1 MGHSRAF
8 GSSVF
13 VCLFAVV
20 GCGDSTFEESSAKF
34 TSPAAVAASP
44 PADAAFLKFDDVAD
58 HSANTESYEQ
68 IVENQLLNVRQQ
80 PLSTFSIDVDTASY
94 SNVRRFLQQRQLP
107 PADAVR
113 IEELINYFPYNYPEP
128 DGADPFAVHIEVAGC
143 PWNDSRR
150 LARIGIQGR
159 HIVEKQRPAANLVFL
174 LDVSGSMNHP
184 KKLPLVKE
192 SMRMLVEQLGE
203 NDHIAIV
210 VYAGA
215 AGVVLPSTS
224 ATQRAR
230 ILNAIDHMQ
239 PGGSTNGA
247 LGIRVAYEIAAENFQ
262 KGGINRVIL
271 CTDGDFNVG
280 ITDQTDLTRLIE
292 TQAKTGVF
300 LSVLGFGMG
309 NLKDSTMERLAD
321 RGNGNYAYIDGLAEA
336 KKVLVNQMSGTLITI
351 AKDVKIQVE
360 FNPAQVS
367 GYRLIGYEN
376 RRLANR
382 DFRDDTKDAGEI
394 GAGHCVTALYEIVP
408 AGVALTSNA
417 EASASPR
424 LKYQPGVSTASL
436 PDSQPVAATQPA
448 NSTSDELLTVKLRF
462 KHPDGD
468 VSQEREFAISDR
480 GTPFGQSSG
489 EFRFAAAVAQF
500 GMLLRSSQF
509 GGNST
514 FDSVLATAEAACSHD
529 PNGYRTEFLQ
539 LVKLARGLSGEQP
552 SHRESAGE

>member
-1 MGHSRAF
+1 
-8 GSSVF
+8 
-13 VCLFAVV
+13 
-20 GCGDSTFEESSAKF
+20 
-34 TSPAAVAASP
+34 
-44 PADAAFLKFDDVAD
+44 
-58 HSANTESYEQ
+58 
-68 IVENQLLNVRQQ
+68 
-80 PLSTFSIDVDTASY
+80 
-94 SNVRRFLQQRQLP
+94 
-107 PADAVR
+107 
-113 IEELINYFPYNYPEP
+113 
-128 DGADPFAVHIEVAGC
+128 
-143 PWNDSRR
+143 
-150 LARIGIQGR
+150 
-159 HIVEKQRPAANLVFL
+159 VFL

-192 SMRMLVEQLGE
+192 SMRMLVGQLGE
-203 NDHIAIV
+203 NDHLAIV
-210 VYAGA
+210 AYAGA

-262 KGGINRVIL
+262 KSGINRVIL

-280 ITDQTDLTRLIE
+280 ITDQTELTRLIE

-309 NLKDSTMERLAD
+309 NLKDSTMEHLAD

-376 RRLANR
+376 RRLADR

-394 GAGHCVTALYEIVP
+394 GAGHSVTALYEIVP
-408 AGVALTSNA
+408 AGVALSSKVAPTA
-417 EASASPR
+417 GQR
-424 LKYQPGVSTASL
+424 LKYQPDVTEETL
-436 PDSQPVAATQPA
+436 PAVRPVDATQSA
-448 NSTSDELLTVKLRF
+448 NSGSDELLTVKLRF
-462 KHPDGD
+462 KQPDGD
-468 VSQEREFAISDR
+468 ASQEREFAVSDR
-480 GTPFGQSSG
+480 GTAFSQSSG

-514 FDSVLATAEAACSHD
+514 FDSVLATAEAACGDD
-529 PNGYRTEFLQ
+529 PNGYRSEFLQ
-539 LVKLARGLSGEQP
+539 LVKLARGLSGEKP
-552 SHRESAGE
+552 AREATGD

>member
-1 MGHSRAF
+1 MRHSRTS
-8 GSSVF
+8 GSCVF
-13 VCLFAVV
+13 LCLFAVV
-20 GCGDSTFEESSAKF
+20 GCGGVVD
-34 TSPAAVAASP
+34 PNAASKFSADSSP
-44 PADAAFLKFDDVAD
+44 PPGAAFLTRDDAAD
-58 HSANTESYEQ
+58 HASNTEAYER
-68 IVENQLLNVRQQ
+68 IVENRFLNVRQQ
-80 PLSTFSIDVDTASY
+80 PLSTFSIDVDSASY

-143 PWNDSRR
+143 PWNDAHR
-150 LARIGIQGR
+150 LARIGIQGK
-159 HIVEKQRPAANLVFL
+159 HVAESQRPAANLVFL

-192 SMRMLVEQLGE
+192 SMRMLVGQLGE
-203 NDHIAIV
+203 NDHLAIV
-210 VYAGA
+210 AYAGA

-262 KGGINRVIL
+262 KSGINRVIL

-280 ITDQTDLTRLIE
+280 ITDQTELTRLIE

-309 NLKDSTMERLAD
+309 NLKDSTMEHLAD

-376 RRLANR
+376 RRLADR

-394 GAGHCVTALYEIVP
+394 GAGHSVTALYEIVP
-408 AGVALTSNA
+408 AGVALSSKVAPTA
-417 EASASPR
+417 GQR
-424 LKYQPGVSTASL
+424 LKYQPDVTEETL
-436 PDSQPVAATQPA
+436 PAVRPVDATQSA
-448 NSTSDELLTVKLRF
+448 NSGSDELLTVKLRF
-462 KHPDGD
+462 KQPDGD
-468 VSQEREFAISDR
+468 ASQEREFAVSDR
-480 GTPFGQSSG
+480 GTAFSQSSG

-514 FDSVLATAEAACSHD
+514 FDSVLATAEAACGDD
-529 PNGYRTEFLQ
+529 PNGYRSEFLQ
-539 LVKLARGLSGEQP
+539 LVKLARGLSGEKP
-552 SHRESAGE
+552 AREATGD